1 MDDHKLKDHKSEDD
15 KSGQYELILSRRKT
29 IGLTVERDSRL
40 VVRAP
45 EGTTAAQVQTVL
57 ARKALWLYRQRRRTE
72 RYPANPPRKEFVT
85 GESLLYLGRHYRL
98 EVISDSIDSDSIAG
112 VRFCGKFQISESQR
126 GEASLLLRRWYE
138 EHAHRRL
145 SARARTFSRQLG
157 VAFNQLHVSDLKYR
171 WGSCTPQNN
180 LNFNWRI
187 IKAPAFVLDY
197 LVVHELAHLLEP
209 NHSRRFWTIV
219 AVQVPRWE
227 EAKAWLKQFG
237 TLLETDI

>member
-1 MDDHKLKDHKSEDD
+1 MKDQATEE
-15 KSGQYELILSRRKT
+15 YELILSRRKT

-57 ARKALWLYRQRRRTE
+57 VRKALWLYRQRRRTE
-72 RYPANPPRKEFVT
+72 RYPANSARKEFVT

-98 EVISDSIDSDSIAG
+98 EVVDEPLEGI
-112 VRFCGKFQISESQR
+112 RFCGKFQISASRRE
-126 GEASLLLRRWYE
+126 GASLLLRCWYE
-138 EHAHRRL
+138 EHARRRL
-145 SARARTFSRQLG
+145 SARAHMFSRQLG
-157 VAFNQLHVSDLKYR
+157 VTFNRLLVSDLKYR

-197 LVVHELAHLLEP
+197 IVVHELAHLLET
-209 NHSRRFWTIV
+209 NHSQRFWTIV
-219 AVQVPRWE
+219 AVQIPE
-227 EAKAWLKQFG
+227 EAKAWLKRFG
-237 TLLETDI
+237 MLLETDI

>member
-1 MDDHKLKDHKSEDD
+1 MDDY
-15 KSGQYELILSRRKT
+15 QIILSPRKT
-29 IGLTVERDSRL
+29 IGLTVERDSQL

-45 EGTTAAQVQTVL
+45 EGTTIEQIQAVL
-57 ARKALWLYRQRRRTE
+57 VRKALWLYRQRLRSQ

-98 EVISDSIDSDSIAG
+98 EIVDESLVG
-112 VRFCGKFQISESQR
+112 VHFCGKFQISRRQR
-126 GEASLLLRRWYE
+126 AEAAGMFRRWYE
-138 EHAHRRL
+138 DHARRHL
-145 SARARTFSRQLG
+145 TARARTFARQLG
-157 VAFNQLHVSDLKYR
+157 VSFNRLLVSDLKYR
-171 WGSCTPQNN
+171 WGSCTPQDN

-187 IKAPAFVLDY
+187 VKAPAFVLDY

-227 EAKAWLKQFG
+227 EAKMWLKHNG
-237 TLLETDI
+237 GLLEVDF

>member
-1 MDDHKLKDHKSEDD
+1 MEDQILE
-15 KSGQYELILSRRKT
+15 QYELILSRRKT

-45 EGTTAAQVQTVL
+45 EGTTAAQVETVL
-57 ARKALWLYRQRRRTE
+57 ARKALWLYRQRQRTE
-72 RYPANPPRKEFVT
+72 RYPATPPRKEFVT

-98 EVISDSIDSDSIAG
+98 EVVPDPIEG
-112 VRFCGKFQISESQR
+112 VCFCGKFQISEAQR
-126 GEASLLLRRWYE
+126 GEAPLLLRRWYE

-145 SARARTFSRQLG
+145 TTRARTFSRQLG
-157 VAFNQLHVSDLKYR
+157 VTFNQLHVSDLKYR

-187 IKAPAFVLDY
+187 IKAPPFVLDY

-209 NHSRRFWTIV
+209 NHTRRFWTIV

-237 TLLETDI
+237 TQLETDI

>member
-1 MDDHKLKDHKSEDD
+1 MEDPVAE
-15 KSGQYELILSRRKT
+15 KYELILSRRKT

-45 EGTTAAQVQTVL
+45 EGTTDDQVQTVL
-57 ARKALWLYRQRRRTE
+57 VRKALWLYRQRRRTE
-72 RYPANPPRKEFVT
+72 RYPVNPPRKEFVT

-98 EVISDSIDSDSIAG
+98 EVVDDPLEEI
-112 VRFCGKFQISESQR
+112 RFCGKFQISAARRE
-126 GEASLLLRRWYE
+126 EAPLLLRRWYE
-138 EHAHRRL
+138 EHARHRL
-145 SARARTFSRQLG
+145 TARARTLSRQLG
-157 VAFNQLHVSDLKYR
+157 VAFNQLLVSDLRYR

-180 LNFNWRI
+180 LNFNWRV

-219 AVQVPRWE
+219 AVQIPVWK
-227 EAKAWLKQFG
+227 EAKAWLKQNG
-237 TLLETDI
+237 ALLETDF

>member
-1 MDDHKLKDHKSEDD
+1 MEE
-15 KSGQYELILSRRKT
+15 YELILSRRKT
-29 IGLTVERDSRL
+29 IGLTFERDSRL

-45 EGTTAAQVQTVL
+45 EGTTPAQVQAVL
-57 ARKALWLYRQRRRTE
+57 DRKALWLYRQRRRPQ
-72 RYPANPPRKEFVT
+72 RYPAEPSRKEFVT

-98 EVISDSIDSDSIAG
+98 EIQSESLEG
-112 VRFCGKFQISESQR
+112 VRFCGKFQISQSQR
-126 GEASLLLRRWYE
+126 DQAPLLLRRWYE
-138 EHAHRRL
+138 EHALRRL
-145 SARARTFSRQLG
+145 TSRARAFSRLLG
-157 VAFNQLHVSDLKYR
+157 VTFNQLHVSDFKYR

-209 NHSRRFWTIV
+209 NHTRRFWTIV

-227 EAKAWLKQFG
+227 EAKEWLKQYG
-237 TLLETDI
+237 NLLETDI